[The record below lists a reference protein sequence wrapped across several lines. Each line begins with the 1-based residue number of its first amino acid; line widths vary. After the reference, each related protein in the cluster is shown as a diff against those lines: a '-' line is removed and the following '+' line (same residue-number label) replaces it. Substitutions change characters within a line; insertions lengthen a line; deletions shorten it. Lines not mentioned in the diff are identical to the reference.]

1 MHVVDCG
8 IGFGI
13 TVVELSFSMRA
24 FRGCYP
30 YILNQQR
37 VIILTIKAW
46 IINTL
51 NKDNTMLVYTVPRL
65 FLIEEEMSL
74 GMRLASIYI
83 TLLVE

>member
-13 TVVELSFSMRA
+13 TVLELPFSMRA

-37 VIILTIKAW
+37 VIILTIKMPLW
-46 IINTL
+46 SKL
-51 NKDNTMLVYTVPRL
+51 LL
-65 FLIEEEMSL
+65 FVDFNYYAGI
-74 GMRLASIYI
+74 
-83 TLLVE
+83 